1 MTVRYF
7 NAGASGDGSGSSEAN
22 GFTDLQ
28 TAFTATAGGDTLWL
42 KNGGSRYGSSDTV
55 ISWSPSQSNNRSRI
69 EGYGSSIG
77 DGVLFQTSTRFSTA
91 SVNADWSYLDVHN
104 VKVAW
109 TDALVLSGVNNA
121 VYRCKVVN
129 DAGYGKAISL
139 INSTLIE
146 CDLRVKMVHINIQ
159 VFYSNRC
166 DVVGCYFESKST
178 GSDGLANNLVAVSS
192 GHRSQCFVNNIV
204 VEKRGAG
211 KGASNGLYYGVDRVA
226 INHTCY
232 GNTFVGVG
240 GSSVVLPEG
249 MPQGGYG
256 PISICGNIFYSA
268 GAYGIDNQQGVNST
282 NLAVFAANNAYGS
295 LTSGQVNNVDN
306 NYLPIS
312 LTANPFVDET
322 DYVLNTTSGGGALL
336 RGLRGVPDMKNPAIA
351 STRLNFPSIG
361 AMQPELGG
369 ASSGTVGYAL

>member
-7 NAGASGDGSGSSEAN
+7 NADASGDGSGDSEAN
-22 GFTDLQ
+22 GYTDLQ

-42 KNGGSRYGSSDTV
+42 KNGSSRYGSSDTV
-55 ISWSPSQSNNRSRI
+55 ISWSPAQSNNRSRI

-77 DGVLFQTSTRFSTA
+77 DGVLFQTSTRFSCA

-109 TDALVLSGVNNA
+109 AYAISLSGGNNV
-121 VYRCKVVN
+121 VYRCKAVN
-129 DAGYGKAISL
+129 DGGYGSAIGL

-146 CDLRVKMVHINIQ
+146 CDLRAKMLHININ
-159 VFYSNRC
+159 VFYMNRC
-166 DVVGCYFESKST
+166 DAVGNYFESKST
-178 GSDGLANNLVAVSS
+178 GADSLANSLVPMQS
-192 GHRSQCFVNNIV
+192 GHRSQCFVNNII

-211 KGASNGLYYGVDRVA
+211 KGASNGLVYGADQFAV
-226 INHTCY
+226 NHTCY
-232 GNTFVGVG
+232 GNTIVGVG

-256 PISICGNIFYSA
+256 PISIYGNIFYSA
-268 GAYGIDNQQGVNST
+268 GAYGIDNQQGTNST
-282 NLAVFAANNAYGS
+282 NLGVFAANNAYGAI
-295 LTSGQVNNVDN
+295 TSSQVNNVDN
-306 NYLPIS
+306 NFLPIT

-322 DYVLNTTSGGGALL
+322 DFVLNTTSGGGALL

-351 STRLNFPSIG
+351 ATRLNFPSIG

-369 ASSGTVGYAL
+369 SASPIISVF